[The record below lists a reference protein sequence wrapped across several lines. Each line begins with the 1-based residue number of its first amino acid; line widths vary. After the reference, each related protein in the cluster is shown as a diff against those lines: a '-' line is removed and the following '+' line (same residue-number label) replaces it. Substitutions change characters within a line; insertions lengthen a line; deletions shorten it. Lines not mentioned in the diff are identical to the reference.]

1 MTDNELIN
9 KIIAGGVDDYAILID
24 RYQDKLQSA
33 LCFYCQNK
41 NDVRHYLHESFVMAY
56 TKLSKFN
63 QEYSFYPWL
72 KQISINL
79 LREDIRKN
87 KSLSERALKYMEMQL
102 SMDEQNFS
110 KDDKLS
116 ALQSC
121 LNELEEGQK
130 ELLKNRYWEKV
141 SIKDLASKLS
151 RKPSALKMQ
160 VMRIRESLKKC
171 IKLKEEIKNV
181 PI

>member
-9 KIIAGGVDDYAILID
+9 KIIGGSVDDYAILID

-33 LCFYCQNK
+33 LCFYCQSK
-41 NDVRHYLHESFVMAY
+41 HDVQHYLHESFVMAY
-56 TKLSKFN
+56 SKLSKFN

-72 KQISINL
+72 KQISLNL

-87 KSLSERALKYMEMQL
+87 KSLSERAIKYMELQL
-102 SMDEQNFS
+102 NHDEDSFA
-110 KDDKLS
+110 KDNKLL
-116 ALQSC
+116 ALNGC
-121 LNELEEGQK
+121 INELEDGQK
-130 ELLKNRYWEKV
+130 ELLKNRYWKKE
-141 SIKDLASKLS
+141 SINDLALKMS

-171 IKLKEEIKNV
+171 ITLKMEMENV
-181 PI
+181 TV